1 MSGADIKKRLDAEA
15 ERIRIREEDVEW
27 KELYP
32 NNMLDNGLSGY
43 YMLLFRKNRDGSI
56 SGCKF
61 TIAFQEE
68 EIMPLRIRS
77 GAPIEA
83 YNLFCRRYFD
93 VTGELQYPEPANEL
107 VLMTGDSK
115 TFEDPNGVNDYGDF
129 VRSYRTLEDAKTGA
143 LARLGWQ
150 GINRDTV
157 IGLIQ
162 E

>member
-1 MSGADIKKRLDAEA
+1 MSGADITKRLDTEA

-27 KELYP
+27 KNLYP
-32 NNMLDNGLSGY
+32 NNMPDNGLSGY
-43 YMLLFRKNRDGSI
+43 YMLLFRGNRDGSI
-56 SGCKF
+56 YGCKF

-68 EIMPLRIRS
+68 EIMPLRTRS
-77 GAPIEA
+77 GAQIEA
-83 YNLFCRRYFD
+83 YNLFCKRYLD
-93 VTGELQYPEPANEL
+93 VTGELQYPEPSNEL
-107 VLMTGDSK
+107 VLMAGESK

-150 GINRDTV
+150 GINRDTILRPV
-157 IGLIQ
+157 Q